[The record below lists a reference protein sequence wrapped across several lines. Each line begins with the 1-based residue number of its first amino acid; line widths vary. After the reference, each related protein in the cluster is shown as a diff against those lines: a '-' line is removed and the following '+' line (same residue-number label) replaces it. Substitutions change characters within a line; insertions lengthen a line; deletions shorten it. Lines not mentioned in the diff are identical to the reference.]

1 MNKQSLH
8 VIIIGAGT
16 GGLCLAHGLKRAGIS
31 VAVYEHDR
39 TRKDGLQGYRVGIS
53 PAGSYA
59 LKQCLPPELF
69 DLFVATCA
77 RPPRYFNMLT
87 EQMRELI
94 SVGDI
99 VGVDPVDSEKSV
111 SRMTLRQVL
120 LTGLEDV
127 VSFDKKFS
135 RYQHNADGTV
145 TVFFED
151 GTHAT
156 GDVLV
161 GADGA
166 GSRLRKQRLPHAQME
181 ETGIL
186 SVGGKVPITKES
198 KALLSDKVF
207 NGISLVMAPRG
218 FGAILHVMEFKW
230 DRDGMKQ
237 GVGGN
242 DADLISH
249 WPGFLFDNTRDY
261 IMWGVWGARRNLPA
275 DPTKTSSEKQLYI
288 AKEMVCNWHP
298 NMRRL
303 IELTDPSTVF
313 SVNIRTS
320 VPLEPWESSNVTLL
334 GDAVHTMTPGRGVG
348 ANTALRDAA
357 LLCHRLIEVK
367 DEAKPL
373 VDALHEYE
381 VEMLQYSREAVLESR
396 KQMDARSIV
405 HKPVIGRIP
414 LALARTGMR
423 LVNAIPALKQKMIKQ
438 QMRLREAE
446 QIKASLEASSAARV
460 KSPHEKIRSGEAVGR
475 AHQV

>member
-1 MNKQSLH
+1 MEKRKELH
-8 VIIIGAGT
+8 VMIIGAGT

-31 VAVYEHDR
+31 VTVYERDR

-59 LKQCLPPELF
+59 LKQCLPPELY

-87 EQMRELI
+87 EQMSELI
-94 SVGDI
+94 SVDNIAGD
-99 VGVDPVDSEKSV
+99 DPVNSEKSV

-127 VSFDKKFS
+127 VVFDKKFS
-135 RYQHNADGTV
+135 HYEHYLDGRV
-145 TVFFED
+145 IINFED
-151 GTHAT
+151 GTQAI

-186 SVGGKVPITKES
+186 SLGGKVPITPES

-207 NGISLVMAPRG
+207 NGISLVMAPKG
-218 FGAILHVMEFKW
+218 YGAILHVMEFKW
-230 DRDGMKQ
+230 GHNGVKE

-242 DADLISH
+242 DADLISQ

-261 IMWGVWGARRNLPA
+261 IMWGLWGARQNLSA
-275 DPTKTSSEKQLYI
+275 DPVKIPIDAQLRL
-288 AKEMVCNWHP
+288 AKEMVQGWHP

-303 IELTDPSTVF
+303 IDLTDPSTVF

-334 GDAVHTMTPGRGVG
+334 GDAIHTMTPGRGVG

-357 LLCHRLIEVK
+357 LLCTRLAEAR
-367 DEAKPL
+367 DGAKPL
-373 VDALHEYE
+373 VAALHEYE
-381 VEMLQYSREAVLESR
+381 VEMLEYSKEAVLDSR
-396 KQMDARSIV
+396 KQMDAGSMI
-405 HKPVIGRIP
+405 HKPVLGRIQ
-414 LALARTGMR
+414 LALARAGMR
-423 LVNAIPALKQKMIKQ
+423 FVNAVPPLKRKMTESR
-438 QMRLREAE
+438 MRLRNLDEV
-446 QIKASLEASSAARV
+446 KASLSASSSAQRKIAA
-460 KSPHEKIRSGEAVGR
+460 
-475 AHQV
+475 

>member
-1 MNKQSLH
+1 MEKKPLH
-8 VIIIGAGT
+8 VMIIGAGT
-16 GGLCLAHGLKRAGIS
+16 GGLCLAHGLKRVGIS
-31 VAVYEHDR
+31 VTVYERDR

-59 LKQCLPPELF
+59 LKQCLPPELY

-77 RPPRYFNMLT
+77 RPPRYFNMLS
-87 EQMRELI
+87 EQMSELLSVDNI
-94 SVGDI
+94 SGD
-99 VGVDPVDSEKSV
+99 DPVESEKSV

-135 RYQHNADGTV
+135 RYEHNADGTV

-156 GDVLV
+156 GDVLI

-181 ETGIL
+181 ETGVL
-186 SVGGKVPITKES
+186 SLGGKVPITAES
-198 KALLSDKVF
+198 KALLSAKVF
-207 NGISLVMAPRG
+207 NGISLVMAPKG

-230 DRDGMKQ
+230 DRNGGVKQ

-249 WPGFLFDNTRDY
+249 RPGFLFDNTRDY
-261 IMWGVWGARRNLPA
+261 IMWGVWAARRWFPA
-275 DPTKTSSEKQLYI
+275 DPATLSSDQQLGL
-288 AKEMVCNWHP
+288 AREMVKNWHP

-303 IELTDPSTVF
+303 ISLTDPSTVF

-334 GDAVHTMTPGRGVG
+334 GDAIHTMTPGRGVG

-357 LLCHRLIEVK
+357 LLCTRLVEVK
-367 DEAKPL
+367 DGAKPL

-381 VEMLQYSREAVLESR
+381 AEMLEYSREAVLESR

-405 HKPVIGRIP
+405 HKPVLGRIP
-414 LALARTGMR
+414 LAIARTGMR
-423 LVNAIPALKQKMIKQ
+423 FVNSVPALKQKMAKQ
-438 QMRLREAE
+438 RMRLRDAE
-446 QIKASLEASSAARV
+446 QVKASLKASAPRKVLDMQA
-460 KSPHEKIRSGEAVGR
+460 
-475 AHQV
+475 